1 MVFHRFMKSRCFIL
15 FTLLILVSITN
26 ARAKSPFAK
35 KGVLVT
41 PNDNKISILIDG
53 NKLTDYHYAG
63 VERPFF
69 WPVYGPNQSVLTRGY
84 PVETGPGDA
93 TDHPHHTGLWFTH
106 GDVNKND
113 FWHKT
118 HIKHKELVEYTS
130 GSNLGQFTVKN
141 DWIGKSGE
149 VVCSDVRT
157 FTVHKTNNSSRIFEY
172 SITIKASNGDVV
184 FGDTKEGSMAIR
196 LAPTMRVE
204 GKVGKGSILNSA
216 GVKDKA
222 TWGKR
227 AKWVDYFGPVNDKI
241 YGVTIMDHP
250 NNPRHP
256 TWWHVR
262 TYGLFAA
269 NPFGIHDFE
278 KKAAGTGDFHI
289 KNGEEATFKYGFV
302 LHEGKANKGMTEK
315 TYLDWVK

>member
-1 MVFHRFMKSRCFIL
+1 MNSRL
-15 FTLLILVSITN
+15 FLLFNLVALISTAEVIAEN
-26 ARAKSPFAK
+26 PFAE
-35 KGVLVT
+35 KGISVN
-41 PNDNKISILIDG
+41 PEGDKISIYIDG
-53 NKLTDYHYAG
+53 NKLTDYHYSDVA
-63 VERPFF
+63 RPFF
-69 WPVYGPNQSVLTRGY
+69 WPVFGPDQSFLTRGY
-84 PVETGPGDA
+84 PVETRPGDA
-93 TDHPHHTGLWFTH
+93 TDHPHHAGLWFTH

-118 HIKHKELVEYTS
+118 DIKHKELVEYTS
-130 GSNLGQFTVKN
+130 GTNLGQFTVKN
-141 DWIGKSGE
+141 DWIGKTGE

-157 FTVHKTNNSSRIFEY
+157 FTVHKTDDSSRIFEY
-172 SITIKASNGDVV
+172 SITVHASNGDVI

-204 GKVGKGSILNSA
+204 GKVGKGSILNSE

-227 AKWVDYFGPVNDKI
+227 AKWVDYYGPVEGKT

-250 NNPRHP
+250 DNPRHP

-278 KKAAGTGDFHI
+278 KKADGTGDFHI
-289 KNGEEATFKYGFV
+289 KNGESATFRYGFI
-302 LHEGKANKGMTEK
+302 LHEGETNIEKTEK
-315 TYLDWVK
+315 IYLDWAE